1 MGSRAKQRNGLGAP
15 FISERRGERGT
26 TILIV
31 AAGMIS
37 MLAMLALAI
46 DVVSLY
52 VAEGDAQRTADAA
65 ALAGAKVFVSS
76 GFTSGQLGD
85 PTSGTAQDLVSNA
98 STGLA
103 VLEAKTV
110 ANRISLRGVT
120 NNTVI

>member
-1 MGSRAKQRNGLGAP
+1 MARMASKVQKGELAVG
-15 FISERRGERGT
+15 ISFRKSCERRGERGV

-31 AAGMIS
+31 AVAMIA

-52 VAEGDAQRTADAA
+52 AAEGDAQRTADAA
-65 ALAGAKVFVSS
+65 ALAGAKVFVTS

-85 PTSGTAQDLVSNA
+85 PASGAAQSLVCNG

-103 VLEAKTV
+103 ELEAQAV
-110 ANRISLRGVT
+110 GNQNPV
-120 NNTVI
+120 